1 VQLESTGFNRFE
13 REPEVFDLAQ
23 TIEALL
29 DVPGKLRAAKV
40 ATAYID
46 AAALWTFLNY
56 VAGKADGRSGA
67 DVDLFIERNS
77 AVRLCAE
84 MMDKDA
90 DKESKR
96 LRKAFERGLFGAIR
110 LSIYAVQTGPL
121 FHSKAIYVRTNSHH
135 RVAVGSLNLTAN
147 GLSRNEELVVT
158 ASEELDRNTWRGR
171 FVEKVQSYI
180 SEDHF
185 KKINGH
191 VVPIAKIM
199 ANALSG
205 RDVSNLRDVLLGG
218 VIWYERKEVEAF
230 AFPLQLPEKLRKA
243 RAAIGETPI
252 PYLQSTLDSSL
263 PVLPLMGTEFEM
275 EAVERSRWRRRLCIP
290 TCYGLWSPSEWRKEI
305 EAGHAERSKPR
316 LNHLEKLQGRFQ
328 AEHEAIVE
336 HIVDACTEIW
346 TALSKVDV
354 EEMSGTLPADLRQRA
369 RNWVKR
375 ISVRLDDSR
384 YREFL
389 ATGLSPV
396 AVPDVWAGNPSDAA
410 ELEESFLDSVR
421 FELNRLKPRSLLARR
436 LSDDAYRG
444 FLNDNAGLRKALIQ
458 HADSLFL
465 PTERNEED
473 LSEWD

>member
-1 VQLESTGFNRFE
+1 MQLESTGFNRFE
-13 REPEVFDLAQ
+13 REPEVFNLAQ

-84 MMDKDA
+84 LMDKDA
-90 DKESKR
+90 DKEGKR
-96 LRKAFERGLFGAIR
+96 LRKALERGLFGAIR

-158 ASEELDRNTWRGR
+158 ASEELDRNTLRGR

-185 KKINGH
+185 TKINGH

-230 AFPLQLPEKLRKA
+230 AFPLQLPERLRKA

-275 EAVERSRWRRRLCIP
+275 EAVERSRWRRRLC
-290 TCYGLWSPSEWRKEI
+290 
-305 EAGHAERSKPR
+305 R
-316 LNHLEKLQGRFQ
+316 LYAVSCGTRGIQL
-328 AEHEAIVE
+328 
-336 HIVDACTEIW
+336 
-346 TALSKVDV
+346 TA
-354 EEMSGTLPADLRQRA
+354 A
-369 RNWVKR
+369 
-375 ISVRLDDSR
+375 
-384 YREFL
+384 
-389 ATGLSPV
+389 
-396 AVPDVWAGNPSDAA
+396 
-410 ELEESFLDSVR
+410 
-421 FELNRLKPRSLLARR
+421 
-436 LSDDAYRG
+436 
-444 FLNDNAGLRKALIQ
+444 AGL
-458 HADSLFL
+458 
-465 PTERNEED
+465 NG
-473 LSEWD
+473 